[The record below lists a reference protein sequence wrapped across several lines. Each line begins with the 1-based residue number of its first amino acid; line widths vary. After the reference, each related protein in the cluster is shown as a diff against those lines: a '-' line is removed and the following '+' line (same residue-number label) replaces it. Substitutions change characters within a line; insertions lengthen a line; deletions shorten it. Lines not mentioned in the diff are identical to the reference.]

1 MRTLALAVACGLVAC
16 GGAQHGKLPKAG
28 DEHDDG
34 AGLLARASTSLAL
47 GEPEDGEPAET
58 PRGWGGE
65 TYGGDVYGGSMY
77 GGDPYG
83 GSTYASWTIPTWSY
97 TPPNRMP
104 HYNVIAGLNGSVEGS
119 VTWAG
124 TPPPKL
130 TSACGPIDNPSVHVG
145 TDHGVRGAVVYIEK
159 VAIGRPT
166 PYFSRPASIG
176 GLVAKHGCVLAPAAQ
191 LVTPLPAS
199 LAIHGDATRARVRV
213 TPPAGAAKSY
223 ELQEGGRAVVELT
236 AGITRVDA
244 DDGKLG
250 AAWVLAIE
258 TPYYAITDDSGHFRI
273 DELAAGTYD
282 LTFWQ
287 APVASAGPG
296 GVIAYGAPLVAHRT
310 VKIDAGKTA
319 KLSVSL
325 SGR

>member
-1 MRTLALAVACGLVAC
+1 MRLVALVLLAAC
-16 GGAQHGKLPKAG
+16 GGSQHAKLPKAG

-47 GEPEDGEPAET
+47 GAPDDGVTESAG
-58 PRGWGGE
+58 RAWGGA
-65 TYGGDVYGGSMY
+65 TYGGDAYGGSVY

-83 GSTYASWTIPTWSY
+83 GASYGSWTIPTWSY
-97 TPPNRMP
+97 SAPNRIP
-104 HYNVIAGLNGSVEGS
+104 KYSVVGGLSGSVEGT
-119 VTWAG
+119 VTWTG
-124 TPPPKL
+124 TPPPRVA
-130 TSACGPIDNPSVHVG
+130 SACGPIENPSVHVG
-145 TDHGVRGAVVYIEK
+145 ADHAVRGVVVYIEK
-159 VAIGRPT
+159 VTIGRPT

-213 TPPAGAAKSY
+213 TQPGGAAKSY
-223 ELQEGGRAVVELT
+223 DLQEAGRAMVELSP
-236 AGITRVDA
+236 GVTRVEA

-250 AAWVLAIE
+250 PAWVLAIE
-258 TPYYAITDDSGHFRI
+258 TPYYAITDETGRFRI
-273 DELAAGTYD
+273 DELGPGTYD

-296 GVIAYGAPLVAHRT
+296 GVLTYGAPLVEHRA

-319 KLSVSL
+319 KLGVTL

>member
-1 MRTLALAVACGLVAC
+1 VRLVALVALVAC
-16 GGAQHGKLPKAG
+16 GGTQGTKLAPAG

-47 GEPEDGEPAET
+47 GNPDETTESSEP
-58 PRGWGGE
+58 GWTGDAYGGE
-65 TYGGDVYGGSMY
+65 AYGGSVY

-83 GSTYASWTIPTWSY
+83 GTTYGSWTIPTWSY
-97 TPPNRMP
+97 SAPNRMP
-104 HYNVIAGLNGSVEGS
+104 KYNVVAGLSGSVEGT
-119 VTWAG
+119 VTWTG
-124 TPPPKL
+124 TPPPKV
-130 TSACGPIDNPSVHVG
+130 TTACGTLGNPSVHVG
-145 TDHGVRGAVVYIEK
+145 ADHGVSGAVVYIEK

-213 TPPAGAAKSY
+213 TPPSGAATAY
-223 ELQEGGRAVVELT
+223 DLQEAGRVMVEL
-236 AGITRVDA
+236 APGVTRVDA
-244 DDGKLG
+244 DDGKLA

-258 TPYYAITDDSGHFRI
+258 TPYYAITDDTGHFRI
-273 DELAAGTYD
+273 DELGSGTYE

-296 GVIAYGAPLVAHRT
+296 GVLTYGAPLVAHRT

-319 KLSVSL
+319 KLVVPL